1 MCLACS
7 IAENAY
13 AKNEKQADYSAN
25 EDYNSSTYWGIKM
38 EVEELLL
45 DEGMEQIEVMRNA
58 RKKMKDKD
66 FAKLINKKELSDFE
80 MDEMFCD

>member
-13 AKNEKQADYSAN
+13 TKNEKQMDYSVN
-25 EDYNSSTYWGIKM
+25 QDYNNQTYWGIKM
-38 EVEELLL
+38 ETEELFF
-45 DEGMEQIEVMRNA
+45 DEDMEQIEVMRSE

-66 FAKLINKKELSDFE
+66 FAKLINKKDLSDFE
-80 MDEMFCD
+80 MDEMFL